1 MRTVILEQGLNK
13 VKFNFEN
20 LVDATNF
27 ISIAVTHIDSKGVA
41 KLKHFEEESDTD
53 EQ

>member
-1 MRTVILEQGLNK
+1 MWTVILEQGLDK

-27 ISIAVTHIDSKGVA
+27 IRTAVIHIDLKGVA
-41 KLKHFEEESDTD
+41 KLKHFEEESETD